1 VVVGTCEL
9 DFHLPGNHS
18 LKGKRQV
25 SRSIVQRIRN
35 RFNVSVAEVTELDQW
50 QLLSLGVVCATN
62 DRRHADEILSK
73 IVHFAEDQPDGAVL
87 HQSRI
92 EVMTT

>member
-1 VVVGTCEL
+1 MCEL

-35 RFNVSVAEVTELDQW
+35 RFNVSVAEVAELDRW
-50 QLLSLGVVCATN
+50 QVLSLGVTCATN

-73 IVHFAEDQPDGAVL
+73 IVHFAEDQTDGAVL

-92 EVMTT
+92 EVIST

>member
-1 VVVGTCEL
+1 MVVGTCEL

-35 RFNVSVAEVTELDQW
+35 RYNVSVAEVAALDRW
-50 QLLSLGVVCATN
+50 QVLSLGVTCVTN

-73 IVHFAEDQPDGAVL
+73 IVDFAEDQTDGAVL
-87 HQSRI
+87 QQSRI
-92 EVMTT
+92 EIVTT

>member
-1 VVVGTCEL
+1 MVVGTCEL
-9 DFHLPGNHS
+9 DFHLPCNHS

-35 RFNVSVAEVTELDQW
+35 RFNVSVAEVAELDQW
-50 QLLSLGVVCATN
+50 QLLSLGVVFASN

-73 IVHFAEDQPDGAVL
+73 IVHFAEDQSNGAVL

>member
-9 DFHLPGNHS
+9 DFHLPDNHS

-35 RFNVSVAEVTELDQW
+35 RFNVSVAEVAELDHW
-50 QLLSLGVVCATN
+50 QILSLGVTCATN

-73 IVHFAEDQPDGAVL
+73 IVHFAEDQTDGAVL

-92 EVMTT
+92 EVMST

>member
-35 RFNVSVAEVTELDQW
+35 RFNVSVAEVAELDRW
-50 QLLSLGVVCATN
+50 QVLSLGVTCVTN

-73 IVHFAEDQPDGAVL
+73 IVHFAEDQTDGAVL

-92 EVMTT
+92 EVIST

>member
-35 RFNVSVAEVTELDQW
+35 RFNVSVAEVAELDQW

>member
-25 SRSIVQRIRN
+25 SRSLTQRIRN
-35 RFNVSVAEVTELDQW
+35 RFNVSVAEVAELDRW
-50 QLLSLGVVCATN
+50 QVLSLGVTCVSN
-62 DRRHADEILSK
+62 DRRHANEILSK
-73 IVHFAEDQPDGAVL
+73 IVHFAEDQPDGAIL

-92 EVMTT
+92 EILTT

>member
-35 RFNVSVAEVTELDQW
+35 RFNVSVAEVAELDQW

-73 IVHFAEDQPDGAVL
+73 IVHFAEDQASGAVL
-87 HQSRI
+87 HQCRI

>member
-18 LKGKRQV
+18 LNGKRQV

-35 RFNVSVAEVTELDQW
+35 RFNVSVAEVAEMDQW
-50 QLLSLGVVCATN
+50 QLFSLGVVCATN

-73 IVHFAEDQPDGAVL
+73 IVHFAEDQTNGAVL
-87 HQSRI
+87 HQSWI
-92 EVMTT
+92 ELMTT